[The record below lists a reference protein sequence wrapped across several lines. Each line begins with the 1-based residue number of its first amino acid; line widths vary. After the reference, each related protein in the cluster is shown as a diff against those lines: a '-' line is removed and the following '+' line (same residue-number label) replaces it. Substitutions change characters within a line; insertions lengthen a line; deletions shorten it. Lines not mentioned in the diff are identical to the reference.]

1 MTSTGVTDLDVLDL
15 AKALIAIPSESQSSN
30 QEIAD
35 YLQALLST
43 FGFTVESV
51 TYDDP
56 AGVRKVSLVAR
67 LGGPIGAGPQG
78 LGFFAHSDT
87 VPGQPGDWS
96 PYSPL
101 VRDAILVGRGA
112 CDMKG
117 PLAAAIVAA
126 SHFPAAQ
133 LRAPLTLVITSDEEQ
148 GYGGA
153 YAVSRDSRLLAEGW
167 PPVGVVIEPT
177 SLRPVYAHKG
187 GIRIRV
193 TALGLAAHTST
204 GRGVSANFRIAPFLA
219 EMAELAQRFER
230 DPHFMNAEFDPP
242 TNGFNMVI
250 DDGGCAPNVT
260 AAKTVCTLSLRT
272 MPNDH
277 RDEAVALIAASADRH
292 GLLYE
297 AISFDPVYTPPDS
310 EIVQAAVEA
319 TRFASPETAP
329 YGTEAAV
336 YQGFTRLVVLGPGSI
351 TQAHTVGEWI
361 GVDELQTAVGVYERL
376 IRRFCL

>member
-1 MTSTGVTDLDVLDL
+1 LDL
-15 AKALIAIPSESQSSN
+15 AKALIAIPSESQRSN

-35 YLQALLST
+35 YLAALLSSL
-43 FGFTVESV
+43 GFTVETV
-51 TYDDP
+51 AYNDP
-56 AGVRKVSLVAR
+56 AGERKVSVVAR
-67 LGGPIGAGPQG
+67 IGKGQGG

-96 PYSPL
+96 PYSPI
-101 VRDAILVGRGA
+101 VEDGKLVGRGA

-126 SHFPAAQ
+126 SRADAKE
-133 LRAPLTLVITSDEEQ
+133 LRAPLTLAITSDEEQ

-153 YAVSRDSRLLAEGW
+153 YAVRARSRILAEGW
-167 PPVGVVIEPT
+167 PSAGVVIEPT

-187 GIRIRV
+187 GILIRV
-193 TALGLAAHTST
+193 TALGRAAHTST
-204 GRGVSANFRIAPFLA
+204 GRGLSANFRIAPFLA
-219 EMAELAQRFER
+219 DMAELAQRFER
-230 DPHFMNAEFDPP
+230 DPRFMNDEFDPP

-277 RDEAVALIAASADRH
+277 RDEALALIAASAGRH
-292 GLLYE
+292 GLAFE
-297 AISFDPVYTPPDS
+297 TATFDPVYTPPAG
-310 EIVQAAVEA
+310 EIVQAAVQA
-319 TRFASPETAP
+319 SGAASPETAP

-336 YQGFTRLVVLGPGSI
+336 YQGFTDLVVLGPGSI
-351 TQAHTVGEWI
+351 AHAHTVGEWI
-361 GVDELQTAVGVYERL
+361 GVDELRVAVGVYERL

>member
-1 MTSTGVTDLDVLDL
+1 MTSTGVKDLDVLDL
-15 AKALIAIPSESQSSN
+15 AKALIAIPSESQRSN

-35 YLQALLST
+35 YLTALLSSL
-43 FGFTVESV
+43 GFSVETVV
-51 TYDDP
+51 YDDP
-56 AGVRKVSLVAR
+56 AGEHKVSLVAQ
-67 LGGPIGAGPQG
+67 IGKGQGG

-101 VRDAILVGRGA
+101 VEDGKLVGRGA

-126 SHFPAAQ
+126 SHVPAAE
-133 LRAPLTLVITSDEEQ
+133 LRAPLTLAITSDEEQ

-153 YAVSRDSRLLAEGW
+153 YAIRDRSRILAQGW
-167 PPVGVVIEPT
+167 PSASIVIEPT

-187 GIRIRV
+187 GIRIQV
-193 TALGLAAHTST
+193 TALGRAAHTST

-219 EMAELAQRFER
+219 DMSELAQRFER
-230 DPHFMNAEFDPP
+230 DPRFMNAEFDPP

-277 RDEAVALIAASADRH
+277 RDEALALIATSAERH
-292 GLLYE
+292 GL
-297 AISFDPVYTPPDS
+297 AIETTTSDPVYTPSAS
-310 EIVQAAVEA
+310 EIVQAAVQA
-319 TRFASPETAP
+319 TGVAPPETAP

-336 YQGFTRLVVLGPGSI
+336 YQRFTDLVVLGPGSI
-351 TQAHTVGEWI
+351 VHAHTVGEWI
-361 GVDELQTAVGVYERL
+361 GVEELHAAVRVYERL
-376 IRRFCL
+376 IRRFCR